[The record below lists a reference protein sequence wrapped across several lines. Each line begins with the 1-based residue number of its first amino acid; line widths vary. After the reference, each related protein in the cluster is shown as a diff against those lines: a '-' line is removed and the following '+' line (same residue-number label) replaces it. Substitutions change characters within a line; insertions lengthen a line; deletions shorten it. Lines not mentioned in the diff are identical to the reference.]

1 MPTLRKLNWPA
12 GFTPGTNEYNGDP
25 NGLPVATN
33 ITFDEQGII
42 RLSKGTKF
50 ESSGPFLRGTAA
62 IYSTVFD
69 LTTLIGAAFPGRAR
83 VRYAGLQDGQL
94 VRNYGNIAKSLQ
106 DFEIEIF
113 NPAADGSNGI
123 YALGSAFG
131 HTLMFSGRAKYKDRG
146 DLQHE
151 LGIKAF
157 PLAPGISPNVPP
169 TVRADDPDGS
179 NFYSR
184 WDATSVEGINYSKA
198 ADYIAITTQPLENF
212 SRAIFQRAVLTT
224 TNLDLDAMNP
234 VGRGTSEDFYSFNL
248 RLQYSEYFVKVRVE
262 YMLSTSGLVKD
273 YFWHEWTNRISADT
287 TATTGAFDFIPVD
300 MTQEQINELQLLNSG
315 VTFVSSI
322 REGRD
327 TWTPLTCKRGDFNRV
342 GTDDSLGWNTV
353 KGIRITY
360 YTTQNMDIL
369 FNEARFIGGDQG
381 QLTGAFWYI
390 QQDYRDTN
398 SYIEAGMP
406 SPETAE
412 MKAYG
417 TSIHVIPNDLDPQ
430 ANGFKIYRVSN
441 ATDGFYQVYHAKK
454 QRVDAWSNGM
464 PSSVSAPNHQLV
476 TGDKVSFRDGYG
488 NWAFANVTAI
498 VTVTGGNTFSVGID
512 TTTYGV
518 MTGDISF
525 VKMSAFNDSM
535 SDADALYG
543 GAANR
548 LDRNKSLLPDD
559 IIGMVAPYFGRV
571 LYLGYKAIYPSEQND
586 PSRYDLRYVIENA
599 ADTGEVN
606 LFIAQ
611 IAERTMIIGTTKGFY
626 SLVGDGTVVDSIINF
641 KLDTLGIEQ
650 PPINSAFTVYNS
662 ILYYFAADGIRF
674 INGTE
679 SGLLTDNLR
688 FLFPPW
694 EETRFGLPPF
704 RIEPANGVKLAAV
717 TIGSKLYFSME
728 HIGIGRCLLIYDVI
742 NRRWEYR
749 RNSQQFANNPY
760 SLFVEEDGTI
770 LFGTADDGD
779 KWLHQLEVGTSYDAN
794 AVAQNIELITIFD
807 DDGKPNNRKD
817 VYTLFID
824 ADTGNLPLTIK
835 LSAMGEDQIVTD
847 ITFTQA
853 FNQRQ
858 RFGFDCSGL
867 GPKKAYRL
875 TLTGNFHTFK
885 VYEYSFEYDDRPTQL
900 NFYRLPPTDWGI
912 AGRKRIPEIPFTIDT
927 MGNTVT
933 FTPIIDGNLKPAV
946 TFNTVFK
953 DIYHFVFNQEEA
965 GYVIGGWL
973 RAANLGDR
981 FEYYGLVTPRE
992 IEQLPDPLA
1001 YKHIPYTNLG
1011 NAARKRFTQ
1020 FAFTINTFGNS
1031 VTFTPSVDGI
1041 AFSAISVVTNRRQTI
1056 VYVFD
1061 ADAIGIE
1068 MAGILDSLTADAKFE
1083 YFGIELSQCAF
1094 EVLPPAANFLRL
1106 AYNNMGSAAR
1116 KRFIQYAF
1124 IIDTHGQFVSFTPII
1139 DGTAYPTA
1147 SYSTDRKQTVIYVFT
1162 TETIGIEIMGV
1173 LDNGSSQQ
1181 QFEYYGLDLD
1191 QCASEVLPPVAN
1203 FLRIP
1208 YNNLGSSE
1216 RKRFI
1221 QFAFIIDTRGSVVT
1235 FTPSIDGNS
1244 FPGRNYN
1251 TFRKQTVIYT
1261 FPDSDAIGIDI
1272 GGTLDAAAPGDVFE
1286 FYGVDLDKSASEVLP
1301 PVANFLAIPYTNLGN
1316 TCRKRFIQFGFAINT
1331 GGNDVTFTPL
1341 VDGVTYQPQT
1351 FNTNRKQTC
1360 IYVFAIEV
1368 TGIDIGGTLDIVAVG
1383 PTFEFYG
1390 VLLEHCLS
1398 EQLPPAANF
1407 TRIPFN
1413 NLGND
1418 ARKRFIQIGFVI
1430 DTRGNPV
1437 VFTPIIDGVAG
1448 ASQVYNTARKQTV
1461 IYTFATETT
1470 GIEIGGTLDIVTP
1483 ETNFEFY
1490 GLALDKCVSEVL
1502 PPVANFMRIPY
1513 TDLGNSSRKRFIQ
1526 LALTIDTRGAAVV
1539 FTPQIDNTTYA
1550 PMTIT
1555 TTRKEIVIY
1564 LFNFD
1569 AVGIMIGGTLD
1580 IADAAGAFEF
1590 YGIDLTQSI
1599 TEKLPAVANFTHIP
1613 YNNLGNAARKRFIQ
1627 YAFTIDTFGQN
1638 VVFTPAIDGVT
1649 YPTTVVNTARKQT
1662 VIHVFNLETIGIEIG
1677 GVLDSLITDAKFEFY
1692 GVELS
1697 QCISET
1703 LPPIANFIRIPYT
1716 NLGNGSRK
1724 RFIQFAF
1731 VIDTKG
1737 NDVVFHPIVD
1747 NFFFPTQTYNTSKKQ
1762 TVLYTFA
1769 TEAIGIDIGGALD
1782 IVTPGLTFEYY
1793 GVDLGECI
1801 SEKLP
1806 PVARYFKIP
1815 CNNFGTASRK
1825 RVRTIPLVIDTR
1837 GGTVT
1842 FTPIVD
1848 GVTFPSSTHV
1858 TNDKRTVLHFF
1869 ETDAFGIDYCGI
1881 LTSATDFEYYGFGG
1895 SNGTTG
1901 LPESVEVLPVAKKF
1915 DQLGPLEL
1923 RRFGRI
1929 YKARARV
1936 VATGTSMSYKL
1947 IVDCVTAAEGTW
1959 QTDVNCDQILD
1970 ISFPKFIMGEVVRLE
1985 LRSATEFH
1993 RMYAEVLCRLTGNG
2007 TDNTWIKVK

>member
-1 MPTLRKLNWPA
+1 MPTLRKLNWPF
-12 GFTPGTNEYNGDP
+12 GFTPGTNAYNGDP

-42 RLSKGTKF
+42 RLAKGTKA
-50 ESSGPFLRGTAA
+50 ESSGPFPSGAAA

-69 LTTLIGAAFPGRAR
+69 LTTLIGAAFPGNAR
-83 VRYAGLQDGQL
+83 VRYVGQQNGQL
-94 VRNYGNIAKSLQ
+94 VRNYGNSAKSLQ

-113 NPAADGSNGI
+113 NAAGDGANGI
-123 YALGSAFG
+123 YAIGSAFG
-131 HTLMFSGRAKYKDRG
+131 HTLLFSGRAKYKDRG

-169 TVRADDPDGS
+169 TVRADDPAFD
-179 NFYSR
+179 NKYTN
-184 WDATSVEGINYSKA
+184 WDAAAVEGTLYDKTN
-198 ADYIAITTQPLENF
+198 DYILVKTASLENF
-212 SRAIFQRAVLTT
+212 SRAIIQRATFVSG
-224 TNLDLDAMNP
+224 NLDLNAMLP
-234 VGRGTSEDFYSFNL
+234 VGRGTSEDLYSCNI
-248 RLQYSEYFVKVRVE
+248 RLQNSEYFVKIRIE

-287 TATTGAFDFIPVD
+287 NASTGAFDFIPVD
-300 MTQEQINELQLLNSG
+300 MTQDQINELQLLNSG

-342 GTDDSLGWNTV
+342 GNDDSLGWNTV
-353 KGIRITY
+353 RGIRITY
-360 YTTQNMDIL
+360 YTTQDMEIL

-381 QLTGAFWYI
+381 QLTGSFWYI

-398 SYIEAGMP
+398 SYIEFGMP

-412 MKAYG
+412 MHAYG

-430 ANGFKIYRVSN
+430 ANGFIIYRVSN
-441 ATDGFYQVYHAKK
+441 ATDGFYKVYDSKK
-454 QRVDAWSNGM
+454 QRIDAWSNGM
-464 PSSVSAPNHQLV
+464 PSSIVAPNHKLV
-476 TGDKVSFRDGYG
+476 VGDKISIRDGYG
-488 NWAFANVTAI
+488 NWQFANVTTTVVAVNGGDS
-498 VTVTGGNTFSVGID
+498 VTVNVD
-512 TTTYGV
+512 TSTYGQ
-518 MTGDISF
+518 MTGDLSF

-535 SDADALYG
+535 SDAEALYG
-543 GAANR
+543 GTINR

-571 LYLGYKAIYPSEQND
+571 LYLGYKAIYPSEQLD

-611 IAERTMIIGTTKGFY
+611 LAERTMIIGTTKGFY
-626 SLVGDGTVVDSIINF
+626 SLVGDGTIVDSVINF
-641 KLDTLGIEQ
+641 KLDTLGVEQ
-650 PPINSAFTVYNS
+650 PPINSEFTVYNS
-662 ILYYFAADGIRF
+662 ILYYLAADGIRF
-674 INGTE
+674 LNGTE
-679 SGLLTDNLR
+679 SGLLTDKLR

-694 EETRFGLPPF
+694 SETRFGIPPY
-704 RIEPANGVKLAAV
+704 RIEPANGIKFAAV
-717 TIGSKLYFSME
+717 TIGSKLYFALE
-728 HIGIGRCLLIYDVI
+728 HTSIGRSLLIYDTLTG
-742 NRRWEYR
+742 RWEYR
-749 RNSQQFANNPY
+749 RNDIQFANNPY
-760 SLFVEEDGTI
+760 SMFVEEDGTI
-770 LFGTADDGD
+770 LFGTAEDGD
-779 KWLHQLEVGTSYDAN
+779 KVLHRLEVGTSFDN
-794 AVAQNIELITIFD
+794 NTVPQNIEIVTIFD

-824 ADTGNLPLTIK
+824 ADTANAPLTIK

-858 RFGFDCSGL
+858 RFGFDCSSL

-875 TLTGNFHTFK
+875 TLTGNFFNFK
-885 VYEYSFEYDDRPTQL
+885 LYEYSFEYDDRPTQL

-933 FTPIIDGNLKPAV
+933 FTPIIDGNLKTAV

-953 DIYHFVFNQEEA
+953 DIYHFVFNQDET
-965 GYVIGGWL
+965 GYMIGGWL
-973 RAANLGDR
+973 RAANLSDR
-981 FEYYGLVTPRE
+981 FEYYGPVTPRE
-992 IEQLPDPLA
+992 IEQLPDPIA
-1001 YKHIPYTNLG
+1001 YKQIPYTNLGNASRKRFMQFAIVIDTRGQSVTFTPKVDGNSFTSINITTDRKQTIIYVFDSDAIGIEIGGILDSLVADQKFEFYEVDLGQCAFEVLPPASNFLRIAYNNLG
-1011 NAARKRFTQ
+1011 NAARKRF
-1020 FAFTINTFGNS
+1020 
-1031 VTFTPSVDGI
+1031 
-1041 AFSAISVVTNRRQTI
+1041 
-1056 VYVFD
+1056 
-1061 ADAIGIE
+1061 
-1068 MAGILDSLTADAKFE
+1068 
-1083 YFGIELSQCAF
+1083 
-1094 EVLPPAANFLRL
+1094 
-1106 AYNNMGSAAR
+1106 
-1116 KRFIQYAF
+1116 IQYAI
-1124 IIDTHGQFVSFTPII
+1124 IIDTHGRPVSFTPIV
-1139 DGTAYPTA
+1139 DDVPGTAVTYT
-1147 SYSTDRKQTVIYVFT
+1147 TNRKQTVIYTFT
-1162 TETIGIEIMGV
+1162 TETIGTEIMGV
-1173 LDNGSSQQ
+1173 LDNANAQE
-1181 QFEYYGLDLD
+1181 QFEYYGIDLG

-1208 YNNLGSSE
+1208 YNNLGASE

-1221 QFAFIIDTRGSVVT
+1221 QFAFIIDTRGSTVI
-1235 FTPSIDGNS
+1235 FTPLIDGNA
-1244 FPGRNYN
+1244 FPSQSYA

-1261 FPDSDAIGIDI
+1261 FADNSATGIDI
-1272 GGTLDAAAPGDVFE
+1272 GGTLDITAPGDVFE

-1301 PVANFLAIPYTNLGN
+1301 PVANFMTLPYTNLGN

-1331 GGNDVTFTPL
+1331 GGNDVVFTPL

-1368 TGIDIGGTLDIVAVG
+1368 TGIDIGGTLDIATAG
-1383 PTFEFYG
+1383 QTFEFYG

-1407 TRIPFN
+1407 TRIPYN
-1413 NLGND
+1413 N
-1418 ARKRFIQIGFVI
+1418 
-1430 DTRGNPV
+1430 
-1437 VFTPIIDGVAG
+1437 
-1448 ASQVYNTARKQTV
+1448 
-1461 IYTFATETT
+1461 
-1470 GIEIGGTLDIVTP
+1470 
-1483 ETNFEFY
+1483 
-1490 GLALDKCVSEVL
+1490 
-1502 PPVANFMRIPY
+1502 
-1513 TDLGNSSRKRFIQ
+1513 LGNSSRKRFIQ
-1526 LALTIDTRGAAVV
+1526 VALTIDTRGNPVI
-1539 FTPQIDNTTYA
+1539 FTPFIDNTSFA
-1550 PMTIT
+1550 AMTIT
-1555 TTRKEIVIY
+1555 TARKEVVIY
-1564 LFNFD
+1564 VFNFD
-1569 AVGIMIGGTLD
+1569 AVGIMLGGTLD
-1580 IADAAGAFEF
+1580 IVTVGANFEF

-1599 TEKLPAVANFTHIP
+1599 TEKLPAIANFTHIP
-1613 YNNLGNAARKRFIQ
+1613 YTTLGNGSRKRFIQ
-1627 YAFTIDTFGQN
+1627 FAFTIDTFGQN
-1638 VVFTPAIDGVT
+1638 VVFTPAIDGNT
-1649 YPTTVVNTARKQT
+1649 QPTTVVNTARKQT
-1662 VIHVFNLETIGIEIG
+1662 VIHVFNTETIGIEIG

-1703 LPPIANFIRIPYT
+1703 LPPVANYVRIPYT

-1737 NDVVFHPIVD
+1737 NDVIFTPTIDTVTH
-1747 NFFFPTQTYNTSKKQ
+1747 PTQTYNTTKKQ

-1769 TEAIGIDIGGALD
+1769 SEAIGVDIGGTLD
-1782 IVTPGLTFEYY
+1782 IVAAGLTFEYY
-1793 GVDLGECI
+1793 GVDFGECI

-1815 CNNFGTASRK
+1815 CNNFGTAARK
-1825 RVRTIPLVIDTR
+1825 RIRTIPLVIDTR

-1848 GVTFPSSTHV
+1848 GVTFPSSTHI
-1858 TNDKRTVLHFF
+1858 TSDKRTVLHFF

-1901 LPESVEVLPVAKKF
+1901 IPESVEVLPVAKKF
-1915 DQLGPLEL
+1915 DQLGPFEL
-1923 RRFGRI
+1923 KRFGRI

-1936 VATGTSMSYKL
+1936 VATGTSLSYKL

-1985 LRSATEFH
+1985 LKSATEFH
-1993 RMYAEVLCRLTGNG
+1993 RMYAEVLCRLTGND